1 MSYISQDL
9 ENMYKS
15 KILIIDDDPKLNA
28 LLKDYLAK
36 FGFETTSAVDPVE
49 GLRMI
54 KRDQPDLIILDVM
67 MPEMD
72 GFEVCREIRNNYS
85 IPVIML
91 TARGDVTD
99 RVVGLELG
107 ADDYVPKPFEPR
119 ELVAR
124 IQTVLRRILP
134 DATTEKIKIGA
145 LELFPGKYQ
154 ANLNGESLEISTL
167 EFELL
172 LLFVKNKN
180 RVLSRDQLMEKLHG
194 MDLSVFD
201 RSIDVLVSRLRQKL
215 GDDPKKP
222 VYIKTIRGLGY
233 KYVEE

>member
-1 MSYISQDL
+1 MKL
-9 ENMYKS
+9 LKS
-15 KILIIDDDPKLNA
+15 KILIIDDDLKLNT
-28 LLKDYLAK
+28 LLKEYLAK
-36 FGFETTSAVDPVE
+36 FGFETTSAIHPAE
-49 GLRMI
+49 GL
-54 KRDQPDLIILDVM
+54 KLLKKDQPDLIVLDIM

-72 GFEVCREIRNNYS
+72 GFEVCREIRKDYS
-85 IPVIML
+85 IPIIML

-124 IQTVLRRILP
+124 IQTVLRRMHT
-134 DATTEKIKIGA
+134 DATTDKIKIGA
-145 LELFPGKYQ
+145 LELFPEKYV
-154 ANLNGESLEISTL
+154 ATIDGNPLDISAL
-167 EFELL
+167 EFDLL
-172 LLFVKNKN
+172 LLFVKNKD

-215 GDDPKKP
+215 GDDPKCP
-222 VYIKTIRGLGY
+222 SYIKTIRGLGY
-233 KYVEE
+233 KFVGE

>member
-124 IQTVLRRILP
+124 IQTVLRRIQP

-154 ANLNGESLEISTL
+154 ANLNGESLEISTM